1 MATVVTSISDYET
14 KRLLHISWA
23 GGTNVIDHVDII
35 GKHLFDF
42 ALTNYCDGI
51 ESPGRKGWEKV
62 FKRFNAK
69 LAYQVYELMF
79 D

>member
-1 MATVVTSISDYET
+1 VTSISEYEQ

-23 GGTNVIDHVDII
+23 GGKDVLNNVDII
-35 GKHLFDF
+35 WYNLVDF
-42 ALTNYCDGI
+42 AVRNFCDGI
-51 ESPGRKGWEKV
+51 ESPGRRGWEKV

-69 LAYQVYELMF
+69 LAYQVYEVMF